1 MRTALNMSSVANTEE
16 AIELKTRLEPGHL
29 VYDRSTKMCYCMS
42 NISKL
47 SIVIEEELTPCIGSE
62 CPKKNFCYK
71 YYLAK
76 KFPEEHFILR
86 DLSVS
91 TETVYDEFD
100 NNLGT
105 HVCCNKD
112 NRYKCFRWEDD

>member
-1 MRTALNMSSVANTEE
+1 MEAAVNMASVAGIEE
-16 AIELKTRLEPGHL
+16 AIELKARLEPGHL
-29 VYDRSTKMCYCMS
+29 IYDRSNKMCYCMS

-47 SIVIEEELTPCIGSE
+47 SIVVEEELTPCIGSE

-105 HVCCNKD
+105 HICCSKD
-112 NRYKCFRWEDD
+112 SRYKCFRWED